1 MEIDILWLVV
11 SGVCAFIVIAAAY
24 SARKSYLLKKK
35 EMERAI
41 ASYRLM
47 EERADA
53 ERRKAQEQ
61 RITLSRSPSPAYKTP
76 EVKTATVTKPV
87 RTSSYSSYSRRPADD
102 SDDVAAM
109 IMMNNMVAA
118 TDTPPSYSYS
128 SSSSSDDSCSRSSYE
143 SSSSSSYS
151 SYSSSDSSSS
161 YSSSDSGSSSS
172 CD

>member
-11 SGVCAFIVIAAAY
+11 SGVCASIVIAAAY

-61 RITLSRSPSPAYKTP
+61 RITLSRTPSPAYKTP
-76 EVKTATVTKPV
+76 EVKTATVTKPA
-87 RTSSYSSYSRRPADD
+87 RTSSYSYSRRPADD

-118 TDTPPSYSYS
+118 TDTSPSYSYS